1 MDLEIL
7 QENLSKA
14 LSITSR
20 FISTRALLP
29 VLANVLLK
37 GDKTKLIV
45 SGTNLETSASI
56 SLGAKIKEDGELTI
70 PAKNFF
76 EIVSN
81 LTLGTIHLMSEK
93 ESLKIVGSGFTGK
106 ILGMN
111 ASDFPKVPQTIKKD
125 ESIDLSKTE
134 FLNALPQVSFAVS
147 SDEARPVLTGILFIL
162 SKKSLSLVATD
173 GFRLSRKIINL
184 EGVGKEIKTVIPKNI
199 LLEVSRVGEENENI
213 LLEVKEKEKQV
224 VFGLDNLILSSRVL
238 EGEFPDFEKIIPK
251 NSSVKVRVDKEELLR
266 AVKLASV
273 FARDSANI
281 VKIKIMKDFI
291 KLSAESSQVGN
302 QETIIDA
309 KVEPSFAEASAD
321 KGFEISF
328 NYKFLEDFLR
338 AVVGEEVVMEFNNA
352 SSPGVFADPKDPTYL
367 HLIMPVKVQI

>member
-1 MDLEIL
+1 MDLEVL
-7 QENLSKA
+7 QENLNKA

-20 FISTRALLP
+20 FVSSRAQLP
-29 VLANVLLK
+29 VLANILLK
-37 GDKTKLIV
+37 AEKTKLIV
-45 SGTNLETSASI
+45 SSTNLETSASI

-70 PAKNFF
+70 PAKNLF

-81 LTLGTIHLMSEK
+81 LTTGAINLSSEK
-93 ESLKIVGSGFTGK
+93 ESLKISGPGFTGRVS
-106 ILGMN
+106 GMN
-111 ASDFPKVPQTIKKD
+111 ASDFPKIPQTIKKE

-134 FLNALPQVSFAVS
+134 FLSALPQVSFAAS
-147 SDEARPVLTGILFIL
+147 LDEGRPVLTGILFIL

-173 GFRLSRKIINL
+173 GFRLSKTIISL
-184 EGVGKEIKTVIPKNI
+184 EKTGKEIKTVIPKNI
-199 LLEVSRVGEENENI
+199 LLEVARTGEGNESVF
-213 LLEVKEKEKQV
+213 LDVKEKEKQV

-251 NSSVKVRVDKEELLR
+251 GSSVKVRVDKEDLLR
-266 AVKLASV
+266 AVKLSSV

-281 VKIKIMKDFI
+281 VKIKILKDSI

-302 QETIIDA
+302 QETVIDA
-309 KVEPSFAEASAD
+309 KVEGESM
-321 KGFEISF
+321 EISF

-352 SSPGVFADPKDPTYL
+352 ASPGVFTDPKDINFL
-367 HLIMPVKVQI
+367 HLIMPVKIQS

>member
-1 MDLEIL
+1 MDLEVL

-20 FISTRALLP
+20 FVSSRAQLP
-29 VLANVLLK
+29 VLANILLK
-37 GDKTKLIV
+37 ADKTKLTL
-45 SGTNLETSASI
+45 SATNLETSASI

-76 EIVSN
+76 EVVSN
-81 LTLGTIHLMSEK
+81 LTQGTIHLTSEK
-93 ESLKIVGSGFTGK
+93 ESLRITGSGFTGR
-106 ILGMN
+106 ISGMN
-111 ASDFPKVPQTIKKD
+111 ASDFPKVPQIIKKD
-125 ESIDLSKTE
+125 ESIDLSKTK
-134 FLNALPQVSFAVS
+134 FLNALPQVSFAAS
-147 SDEARPVLTGILFIL
+147 SDEGRPILTGILFIL
-162 SKKSLSLVATD
+162 SKKNLSLVATD
-173 GFRLSRKIINL
+173 GFRLSKKTINL
-184 EGVGKEIKTVIPKNI
+184 EKAGREIKIVIPKNI

-213 LLEVKEKEKQV
+213 FLGVKEKEKQI

-251 NSSVKVRVDKEELLR
+251 NSSIKVRVDKEEFLR
-266 AVKLASV
+266 AVKLSSV

-281 VKIKIMKDFI
+281 VKIKIMKDSI

-302 QETIIDA
+302 QETTLDA
-309 KVEPSFAEASAD
+309 KVEGE
-321 KGFEISF
+321 GVEISF

-352 SSPGVFADPKDPTYL
+352 SSPGVFTDPKDPNFL
-367 HLIMPVKVQI
+367 HLIMPVKIQV